1 MVVRAGRRVAG
12 GVVVF
17 GWIRHVG
24 GHGVGG
30 HRGVGGDRDGSVADL
45 DDASIDHDYDNASE
59 HDNAGEHDNAS
70 EHDNYATLDKH
81 LHNTCGRIDGHRNA
95 CHRPVGARARHH
107 CVSHR

>member
-17 GWIRHVG
+17 GWTRHVG
-24 GHGVGG
+24 LRVGG

-59 HDNAGEHDNAS
+59 HDNAGEHDN
-70 EHDNYATLDKH
+70 DATLDKH
-81 LHNTCGRIDGHRNA
+81 LHNTCGRIDGHRNS

-107 CVSHR
+107 CVSHG